1 MPSDATATPHIV
13 LVTGASRGVG
23 RAVARA
29 FAATGAKIALG
40 GRDVA
45 ALEGVAKECGGLGS
59 QETVVLPF
67 DVTDEYACRNA
78 VATAAAELGPI
89 TTLVNNAGIAESSP
103 FMRTTLDQWRRTMTV
118 DVEAPF
124 ILTQSVLPGMLA
136 SGAGAV
142 INIAS
147 VAAKLGLPYVAA
159 YTAAKHAMLGMTRSA
174 AAEFASAGVT
184 FNCICPFYVDT
195 EMTRATIANIVEK
208 TGRTEEQ
215 AMENLVSP
223 QGRLIDPTHIAE
235 LCVFLASPAA
245 RSITGQAYNIDGG
258 LVQS

>member
-1 MPSDATATPHIV
+1 MSPDATVPPHIV

-29 FAATGAKIALG
+29 FAATGARVALG

-45 ALEGVAKECGGLGS
+45 ALESVADECSDLGS
-59 QETVVLPF
+59 QRTVVLPF
-67 DVTDEYACRNA
+67 DVTDERACRDA
-78 VATAAAELGPI
+78 VGTATEELGPI
-89 TTLVNNAGIAESSP
+89 STLVNNAGVAESSP
-103 FMRTTLDQWRRTMTV
+103 FLRTTLDQWRRTMSV

-136 SGAGAV
+136 VGAGTV
-142 INIAS
+142 VNIAS

-159 YTAAKHAMLGMTRSA
+159 YTAAKHALLGMTRSA
-174 AAEFASAGVT
+174 AAEFASSGIT

-208 TGRTEEQ
+208 TGRTEAQ
-215 AMENLVSP
+215 AMENLVNP

-235 LCVFLASPAA
+235 LCVFLASSSA